1 MRRSTLIFL
10 LVQLA
15 LASSSADLA
24 AQGSA
29 GQAGEFLRFGVG
41 AKALGLGRAFTSIA
55 DDASA
60 PYWNPSGLSSLARNG
75 GSFMFMHMPL
85 REGASFNY
93 LAAGLPLRVF
103 FVSSETSHP
112 IINVVQEFNFGVG
125 VLWHSLGE
133 FQFFDDLGA
142 AAPEAQNSV
151 RQTAVYLSFSY
162 PLHAL
167 LKPLSAQTGWLGFL
181 KGDLDIGL
189 TTKLVRQNLF
199 GEHGAAT
206 SFDLGWRYRHQS
218 GIFQLGFTLRDFN
231 QPAISYDDHLVGDDI
246 PSQGVVGFS
255 LRPPFG
261 HLRGLW
267 LSFDYGVIQPAGR
280 ERDYMFGV
288 EYDLSFIRS
297 DLPLKLRFGANSNY
311 ESLTFGINF
320 SPEIIWGQDWLPY
333 ADWAYANDRSRFD
346 ATGPR
351 YSISIDRNPFTAKYW
366 YQKAMIEY
374 RAATNLAELNA
385 NEKLRR
391 YLKNAES
398 AKNSGSRAYRYEA
411 ALRGA
416 DLEFLA
422 SIAEMENGIAA
433 NGVAGNSS
441 HKKFKRVAALYTNRG
456 AKFLLED
463 YGKPEVDRQEYFKSF
478 IYYVQSLIL
487 GGQDEEAV
495 NVCADSGRSWGKNLN
510 VLSPPA
516 ASQYSQYAGYFGYL
530 HAYALYKSRLQD
542 EAVDVLNRAG
552 ANQHLANYFL
562 AHIAFLR
569 GEYQTAVRML
579 GEIDLNAAR
588 FPPHLFLPV
597 TQDHVFGDEVLFLK
611 GAVLYKLNP
620 RVANDY
626 ISEFAKIPRFFPDSD
641 LAKFLT
647 TEDEIL
653 TRMIEFYENNNFQ
666 ALEALLTRII
676 FSYINA
682 FSNGLLKEESYTYN
696 YK

>member
-1 MRRSTLIFL
+1 MRRSALTFL
-10 LVQLA
+10 FVHLA
-15 LASSSADLA
+15 LASNLA

-93 LAAGLPLRVF
+93 LAAGLPLRLF
-103 FVSSETSHP
+103 FVASETSHP

-133 FQFFDDLGA
+133 FEFYNNDGSVA
-142 AAPEAQNSV
+142 TGSENSV

-162 PLHAL
+162 PLHTL
-167 LKPLSAQTGWLGFL
+167 LKPLSARTGWLGFL
-181 KGDLDIGL
+181 KGDLDFGL

-218 GIFQLGFTLRDFN
+218 GIFQLGFTLRDLN
-231 QPAISYDDHLVGDDI
+231 QPAISYNDHLAEDDI
-246 PSQGVVGFS
+246 PSHGVLGFS
-255 LRPPFG
+255 MRPPFG
-261 HLRGLW
+261 PLRGLW
-267 LSFDYGVIQPAGR
+267 LSFDYAVIQPAGR
-280 ERDYMFGV
+280 ERDYRFGV
-288 EYDLSFIRS
+288 EYDLSFVRS
-297 DLPLKLRFGANSNY
+297 DLPLKLRLGANSNY
-311 ESLTFGINF
+311 ESLTIGINF

-333 ADWAYANDRSRFD
+333 ADWAYANDRSGFD

-351 YSISIDRNPFTAKYW
+351 YSISIDRNPFTAQYW

-374 RAATNLAELNA
+374 RAAANLFELNA
-385 NEKLRR
+385 NDKLRR
-391 YLKNAES
+391 YLKNAEA

-422 SIAEMENGIAA
+422 SVAEMENGIAA
-433 NGVAGNSS
+433 NGVTGNPS
-441 HKKFKRVAALYTNRG
+441 HKNFNRVVALYTNHC

-463 YGKPEVDRQEYFKSF
+463 YGKSEVDRQEYFKSF

-487 GGQDEEAV
+487 SGHDEEAV
-495 NVCADSGRSWGKNLN
+495 KVCADSGRSWGKSVN
-510 VLSPPA
+510 VLPGGG
-516 ASQYSQYAGYFGYL
+516 SQNSEYAGYYGYL
-530 HAYALYKSRLQD
+530 HAYVLYKSGFQT
-542 EAVDVLNRAG
+542 EAVDLLNRAG
-552 ANQHLANYFL
+552 SGHYLTSYFL
-562 AHIAFLR
+562 THIAFLR
-569 GEYQTAVRML
+569 GEYQKALRML
-579 GEIDLNAAR
+579 DEIDLNAAR
-588 FPPHLFLPV
+588 FPQHLFLPV

-620 RVANDY
+620 RAANDY

-641 LAKFLT
+641 LARFLT

-653 TRMIEFYENNNFQ
+653 TRMIEFYKNNNLQ
-666 ALEALLTRII
+666 ALEALLTRVI
-676 FSYINA
+676 FSYLNA